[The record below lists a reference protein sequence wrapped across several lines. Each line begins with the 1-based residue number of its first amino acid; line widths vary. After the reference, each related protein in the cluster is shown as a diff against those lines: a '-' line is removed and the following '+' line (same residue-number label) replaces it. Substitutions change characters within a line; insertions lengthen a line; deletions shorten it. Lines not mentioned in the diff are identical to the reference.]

1 MEELIEHLVERSK
14 REDRIYRGY
23 TDRTQARPLMAKARR
38 NLLSE
43 LLTYAEIRREKEKS
57 TATVKKNRIAN
68 VFTYSPEVGFK
79 AGDMVVTQQD
89 VTGISPRYKINEGT
103 LCQIVRRGEN
113 GAIKIQE
120 DTNGVLAWADS
131 SWVRHAETK
140 LPRFH
145 EAQEGDL
152 VYCMGNG
159 EGVIKERIMDLD
171 HDRISCYFP
180 LTGKIY
186 TRYQTDGRIS
196 KDVGDP
202 VLFYRKGTE
211 KYLTK
216 RPEPDTDWTKISKGT
231 KVRVW
236 DSPENKQ
243 VRIFAM
249 YLPDEEYKFLTYA
262 TASGEDKVYVA
273 WKNAEVL

>member
-1 MEELIEHLVERSK
+1 MEELIEKLVKMSA
-14 REDRIYRGY
+14 REERIYWGY
-23 TDRTQARPLMAKARR
+23 ADRTQVRPLIAKARR

-43 LLTYAEIRREKEKS
+43 LLAYAETRRNKEKS
-57 TATVKKNRIAN
+57 TAE
-68 VFTYSPEVGFK
+68 EVDFK
-79 AGDMVVTQQD
+79 VGDMVVTERD
-89 VTGISPRYKINEGT
+89 VTCISPRYKIKEGT
-103 LCQIVRRGEN
+103 LCQIVEMVEDGDR
-113 GAIKIQE
+113 AIKIQD
-120 DTNGVLAWADS
+120 DTTSFLAWADR
-131 SWVRHAETK
+131 SWIRHAETK

-152 VYCMGNG
+152 VYCMVHG
-159 EGVIKERIMDLD
+159 EGVIKELIMNLN

-180 LTGKIY
+180 LTGEIY

-202 VLFYRKGTE
+202 VLFYRKGSE
-211 KYLTK
+211 KYLTE
-216 RPEPDTDWTKISKGT
+216 RPKPDTDWTKVSKGT

-243 VRIFAM
+243 AQIFVM

-262 TASGEDKVYVA
+262 TASGKEKVYVA
-273 WKNAEVL
+273 WKNAEVLLG

>member
-1 MEELIEHLVERSK
+1 MEEFIKKLVKMSA
-14 REDRIYRGY
+14 REERIYWGY
-23 TDRTQARPLMAKARR
+23 ADRTQARPLMAKARR

-43 LLTYAEIRREKEKS
+43 LLAYAETRRNKEKS
-57 TATVKKNRIAN
+57 TA
-68 VFTYSPEVGFK
+68 PEVDFK
-79 AGDMVVTQQD
+79 VGDMVVTKQE
-89 VTGISPRYKINEGT
+89 VLGISHRENIPEGA
-103 LCQIVRRGEN
+103 LCQIVLTHLDSAGYN
-113 GAIKIQE
+113 HIVKVQQE
-120 DTNGVLAWADS
+120 STGILAWAARS
-131 SWVRHAETK
+131 ELSPAETK
-140 LPRFH
+140 LSRFH

-152 VYCMGNG
+152 VYCMVHG
-159 EGVIKERIMDLD
+159 EGVIKELIMDLN

-202 VLFYRKGTE
+202 VLFYRKGSE
-211 KYLTK
+211 KYLTE
-216 RPEPDTDWTKISKGT
+216 RPKPDTDWTKVSKGT

-243 VRIFAM
+243 AQIFVM

-262 TASGEDKVYVA
+262 TASGKSIGTSSVCEDIYVA